1 MRAVLALLLATASA
15 FRAPLPTR
23 VRAAPRAALPDTLLL
38 LAEATAD
45 TKATVTEAVGA
56 EVYGPIFFGGCV
68 PRARARPPARGNG
81 DQDGREHGIDSI
93 YISVAALAG
102 KFSKNRKYS

>member
-68 PRARARPPARGNG
+68 PRARARPGGPRARAASACAVASPPRSSNASP
-81 DQDGREHGIDSI
+81 GRKAGG
-93 YISVAALAG
+93 VAAAT
-102 KFSKNRKYS
+102 